1 MGVGGGVGDWVGVS
15 EGGGGV
21 FYSKRASSP
30 PKSKVLDEKCV
41 YYFTQKDLP
50 ASQKTEIVLEK

>member
-15 EGGGGV
+15 EGRGAF

-30 PKSKVLDEKCV
+30 V
-41 YYFTQKDLP
+41 
-50 ASQKTEIVLEK
+50 KTEVLPKKKVFFYSKRPPSLAKNLNFA